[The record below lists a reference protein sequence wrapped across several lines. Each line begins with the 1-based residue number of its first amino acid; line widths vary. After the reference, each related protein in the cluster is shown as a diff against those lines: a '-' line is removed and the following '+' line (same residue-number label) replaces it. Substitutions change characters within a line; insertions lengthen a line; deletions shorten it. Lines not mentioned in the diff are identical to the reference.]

1 MKPEKTQ
8 DPHTTEKRNRNIAK
22 RRTPNINLERRNS
35 RQQQTGRI
43 TTLEEKKLFDILFK
57 RQNFLLL
64 EDERPTSQFLK
75 LE

>member
-8 DPHTTEKRNRNIAK
+8 DPHTKEKRNRNIAK